1 MKETNGNCV
10 VLFIKEPIRG
20 RVKTRLAAAV
30 GADCT
35 VELYKCFV
43 EDIVSMLEGLSIST
57 RCYCLGS
64 GSTEALQNW
73 LGRRHSYLVQSGDGL
88 GRRMANALRDAFA
101 AGFSK
106 AVLIGSDLP
115 DLPCDIIRQAFA
127 ALDAHDAVIGPSSD
141 GGYYLIGFSAPHL
154 PPGVF
159 EDVPWGTDCVFERTM
174 EILNGRGIRT
184 CVLPQWHDV
193 DTWSDVEDLIRRNTG
208 TSFRGSRT
216 WAFVRKY
223 GWVSGEEERSE
234 GNV

>member
-43 EDIVSMLEGLSIST
+43 EDIVSMLEGLSLVTCCCCDSSGGAET
-57 RCYCLGS
+57 LGD
-64 GSTEALQNW
+64 W
-73 LGRRHSYLVQSGDGL
+73 LGRQHSYLAQSGGDL
-88 GRRMANALRDAFA
+88 GRRMANAFRDTFA

-115 DLPCDIIRQAFA
+115 DLPCGIIRQAFA
-127 ALDAHDAVIGPSSD
+127 ALDVHDAVIGPSSD
-141 GGYYLIGFSAPHL
+141 GGYYLIGFAAPRSL
-154 PPGVF
+154 LGVF
-159 EDVPWGTDCVFERTM
+159 EDVPWGTDCVFARTM

-184 CVLPQWHDV
+184 CVLPRWHDV
-193 DTWSDVEDLIRRNTG
+193 DTWSDVEDLIRRNAS

-216 WAFVRKY
+216 WAFVRKC